1 MGGLD
6 QSGTVDMEKRKG
18 PELYFGDRTVDGP
31 KCGDGQEEGGP
42 QFLSI
47 RTNMYHKKGSLH
59 PHEQTNS
66 SDDGPSGS
74 TKKFLKSIHFL

>member
-47 RTNMYHKKGSLH
+47 RTNMYHKKIIIRKAHYTHMNKQIPLMMDQVG
-59 PHEQTNS
+59 PPRNS
-66 SDDGPSGS
+66 
-74 TKKFLKSIHFL
+74 